1 MGVHSGSRAPLSQ
14 RPKRGIVW
22 LVVFLTVFVA
32 VSYLLRDPD
41 GQRLADGEPS
51 VEQTEDGD
59 TLGDATGA
67 TDRDDANSRD
77 VDALPGDESAST
89 HSDDGSAAGTGRN
102 QGSTGESTGRPP
114 TRGPPSDDGADE
126 STGTAAPLVEVRA
139 DVWQSPAGLLYKPGS
154 AEGHRLKHLARHF
167 QDDASRPIHG
177 VFDGELSEVI
187 GLIDQAYQWSE
198 ANDRRASVKQ
208 ERGRTVIIARFDR
221 RVGYVGGER
230 GERDGHPAV
239 SKVQVVLEDRDVIT
253 AYPVD

>member
-1 MGVHSGSRAPLSQ
+1 M
-14 RPKRGIVW
+14 W

-51 VEQTEDGD
+51 VEQTENGD
-59 TLGDATGA
+59 TLGDATDA
-67 TDRDDANSRD
+67 TDRADANSQD

-102 QGSTGESTGRPP
+102 QVRPVSQRGGLPRAARPP
-114 TRGPPSDDGADE
+114 MTADE

-139 DVWQSPAGLLYKPGS
+139 DVAEPGGIAIQAGKRR
-154 AEGHRLKHLARHF
+154 GHRLKHLARHF